1 MRTYKA
7 RRCGLDRLS
16 CVCVW
21 SEEFFWTDLVLC
33 VCVWSEAFFSVLPGT
48 ETFLIAYSL
57 SFGASDNLLIVE
69 NRLANTHI
77 HPSLGYSD
85 SEVMSFLGAAFYI
98 NLF

>member
-7 RRCGLDRLS
+7 RRHGLDRLS

-21 SEEFFWTDLVLC
+21 SEE
-33 VCVWSEAFFSVLPGT
+33 FFSVLPGT

-57 SFGASDNLLIVE
+57 SFEASNNLIIGNHLTS
-69 NRLANTHI
+69 THI
-77 HPSLGYSD
+77 HPSPGYPD
-85 SEVMSFLGAAFYI
+85 SEMMSFLGAAFYI

>member
-1 MRTYKA
+1 M
-7 RRCGLDRLS
+7 

-33 VCVWSEAFFSVLPGT
+33 VCVWSEEFFSVLPGT

-57 SFGASDNLLIVE
+57 SSGASDNLLIVG
-69 NRLANTHI
+69 NHLAIPHI

-85 SEVMSFLGAAFYI
+85 SEMMSFLSAAFYI